1 MKIVFPGFCFIL
13 MQPFLLRVKSRRRFA
28 AIEDLQRIPQT
39 GEDSSGYLLKN
50 SLDSFKSEPADEKI
64 RGSKRRNFK
73 EDIATVL
80 TERFYPVTCCTDTP
94 DVP

>member
-1 MKIVFPGFCFIL
+1 
-13 MQPFLLRVKSRRRFA
+13 MQPFLSRVKSRRRLA
-28 AIEDLQRIPQT
+28 AIKDLQRIVPQT
-39 GEDSSGYLLKN
+39 GEDSSRCLLKN
-50 SLDSFKSEPADEKI
+50 SLDSFKSDPADEKI